1 MASVSASD
9 VKQIVVACEAGMGS
23 SVMVARQL
31 AKQLKSQEITVVHSP
46 VNQLAET
53 PHQIVLV
60 HRGLSARAKQAV
72 PDSVVI
78 IFDMFLGDLNI
89 AKLVGALQNGDTISD
104 GCFPLTGRYHPR
116 CDGLPARG
124 VRRHLWLTPGG
135 PGSSVPGIRRRDV
148 GARTSI
154 PL

>member
-9 VKQIVVACEAGMGS
+9 IKQIVVACEAGMGS
-23 SVMVARQL
+23 SVMVARAL
-31 AKQLKSQEITVVHSP
+31 AKQLKAQGIAVTHSP

-53 PHQIVLV
+53 SHELVLV

-89 AKLVGALQNGDTISD
+89 AKLVGAIQNGDVISD
-104 GCFPLTGRYHPR
+104 G
-116 CDGLPARG
+116 
-124 VRRHLWLTPGG
+124 
-135 PGSSVPGIRRRDV
+135 
-148 GARTSI
+148 
-154 PL
+154 